1 MDISQL
7 SRDERVEMADKLLG
21 THVAA
26 TILKAG
32 KIELVGW
39 GREFGKDCD
48 TFTLWFDG
56 SRLAR
61 DCVFYETALDNS
73 VAYIPFEHHQDFKYI
88 EDTLSSDGY
97 DWQECVV
104 ASVLASLDKN

>member
-21 THVAA
+21 TYVAA
-26 TILKAG
+26 TILKSG

-48 TFTLWFDG
+48 TFTLWVDG

-61 DCVFYETALDNS
+61 DCVHYETALDES
-73 VAYIPFEHHQDFKYI
+73 FLYIPSEYLNDYLYI
-88 EDTLSSDGY
+88 EDTLVKDGY